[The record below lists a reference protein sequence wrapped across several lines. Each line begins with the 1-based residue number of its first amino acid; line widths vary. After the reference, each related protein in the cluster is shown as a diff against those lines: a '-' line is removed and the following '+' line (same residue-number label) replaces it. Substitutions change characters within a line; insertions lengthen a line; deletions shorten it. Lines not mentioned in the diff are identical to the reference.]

1 MKKSVILIICLNFFS
16 GGLVHSQETELNREE
31 TLENCK
37 TLGYLSFLAVEKFKT
52 LRSTATEEI
61 ELDDA
66 KGLLEPVAIQAFKM
80 NNGGRNQEQLYDEWN
95 MMLTDIFLNEYSDP
109 KVYAKNYMGEC
120 LS

>member
-1 MKKSVILIICLNFFS
+1 MKKSIILIVCLSFFS
-16 GGLVHSQETELNREE
+16 GSLVSSQETELSRDE
-31 TLENCK
+31 TLKDCK

-66 KGLLEPVAIQAFKM
+66 KELLEPVALQAFKM

-95 MMLTDIFLNEYSDP
+95 MMLTDIFLNEYSNP
-109 KVYAKNYMGEC
+109 KVYAKTYIGEC

>member
-1 MKKSVILIICLNFFS
+1 MKKSIILIICLSFFS
-16 GGLVHSQETELNREE
+16 GSSVLSQDTELNREE
-31 TLENCK
+31 TIENCK

-66 KGLLEPVAIQAFKM
+66 KELLEPVALQAFKM
-80 NNGGRNQEQLYDEWN
+80 NNGGRNQEQLFDEWN

-109 KVYAKNYMGEC
+109 NGYAKTYIGDC

>member
-1 MKKSVILIICLNFFS
+1 M
-16 GGLVHSQETELNREE
+16 
-31 TLENCK
+31 ENCK

-66 KGLLEPVAIQAFKM
+66 KELLEPVALQAFKM
-80 NNGGRNQEQLYDEWN
+80 VDGKDKEKDDEWN

-109 KVYAKNYMGEC
+109 KGYAKTYISDCM
-120 LS
+120 S

>member
-1 MKKSVILIICLNFFS
+1 MKKSFFLIICVGLFS
-16 GGLVHSQETELNREE
+16 GSLGLSQEIEINRKE

-52 LRSTATEEI
+52 LRSTAKDEI

-66 KGLLEPVAIQAFKM
+66 KEILEPVALQAFKM
-80 NNGGRNQEQLYDEWN
+80 SNGGRYTEKLFDKWN
-95 MMLTDIFLNEYSDP
+95 IIITDIFLNEYSDP
-109 KVYAKNYMGEC
+109 KLYAQSYIESC

>member
-1 MKKSVILIICLNFFS
+1 MKKSIILFICFSFFS
-16 GGLVHSQETELNREE
+16 GSPVSSQETDFNIEE
-31 TLENCK
+31 TLKDCK

-66 KGLLEPVAIQAFKM
+66 KELLEPIALQAFKM
-80 NNGGRNQEQLYDEWN
+80 NNGGRNQEHLYDEWN
-95 MMLTDIFLNEYSDP
+95 MMLTDIFLNEYSEP
-109 KVYAKNYMGEC
+109 KVYAKTYIGEC

>member
-1 MKKSVILIICLNFFS
+1 MKKSIILVLCLSFFS
-16 GGLVHSQETELNREE
+16 GSLVLSQEPELSREE
-31 TLENCK
+31 TIENCK

-52 LRSTATEEI
+52 LRSTASEEI

-66 KGLLEPVAIQAFKM
+66 KEPLEPVAIQAFKM
-80 NNGGRNQEQLYDEWN
+80 NNGGRYQEQLIDEWN

-109 KVYAKNYMGEC
+109 KIYATTFIGDC

>member
-1 MKKSVILIICLNFFS
+1 MKKSFFLIICVVLFS
-16 GGLVHSQETELNREE
+16 GNLVLSQETEINRKE

-52 LRSTATEEI
+52 LRSTAKDEI

-66 KGLLEPVAIQAFKM
+66 KEILEPVALQAFKM
-80 NNGGRNQEQLYDEWN
+80 SNGGRYTEKLFDEWN
-95 MMLTDIFLNEYSDP
+95 IIITDIFLNEYSDP
-109 KVYAKNYMGEC
+109 KLYAQSYIVSC

>member
-1 MKKSVILIICLNFFS
+1 MKKSVVLIVCLSFFS
-16 GGLVHSQETELNREE
+16 GSLVYSQETELNREE
-31 TLENCK
+31 TLEDCK

-66 KGLLEPVAIQAFKM
+66 KELLEPVALQAFKM
-80 NNGGRNQEQLYDEWN
+80 NNGGHNQEQLSDEWN

-109 KVYAKNYMGEC
+109 KVYAKNYIEEC

>member
-1 MKKSVILIICLNFFS
+1 MKKSIVLIICLNFFS
-16 GGLVHSQETELNREE
+16 ASLVYSQETELNREE

-37 TLGYLSFLAVEKFKT
+37 TLGYLSFLAVETFKT

-66 KGLLEPVAIQAFKM
+66 KELLEPVALQAFKM
-80 NNGGRNQEQLYDEWN
+80 NNGGRNQEKLYDEWN

>member
-1 MKKSVILIICLNFFS
+1 MKKSFFLIICVGLFS
-16 GGLVHSQETELNREE
+16 GSLGLSQEIEINRKE

-52 LRSTATEEI
+52 LRSTAKDEI

-66 KGLLEPVAIQAFKM
+66 KEILEPVALQAFKM
-80 NNGGRNQEQLYDEWN
+80 SNGGRYTEKLFDEWN
-95 MMLTDIFLNEYSDP
+95 IIITDIFLNEYSDP
-109 KVYAKNYMGEC
+109 KLYAQSYTESC

>member
-1 MKKSVILIICLNFFS
+1 MKKSFFLIICVGLFS
-16 GGLVHSQETELNREE
+16 GSLGLSQEIEINRKE

-52 LRSTATEEI
+52 LRSTAKDEI

-66 KGLLEPVAIQAFKM
+66 KEILEPVALQAFKM
-80 NNGGRNQEQLYDEWN
+80 SNGGRYTEKLFDEWN
-95 MMLTDIFLNEYSDP
+95 IIITDIFLNEYSDP
-109 KVYAKNYMGEC
+109 KLYARSYIESC

>member
-1 MKKSVILIICLNFFS
+1 MKKFFIFIFFLGFPQGS
-16 GGLVHSQETELNREE
+16 LVWSQETETSEIR

-66 KGLLEPVAIQAFKM
+66 KELLEPVALQAFKM
-80 NNGGRNQEQLYDEWN
+80 VDGGRDKEKLFDEWN

-109 KVYAKNYMGEC
+109 KVYAKTYISDCM
-120 LS
+120 S

>member
-1 MKKSVILIICLNFFS
+1 MKKSFFLIICVGLFS
-16 GGLVHSQETELNREE
+16 GSLGLSQEIEINRKE

-52 LRSTATEEI
+52 LRSTAKDEI

-66 KGLLEPVAIQAFKM
+66 KEILEPVALQAFKM
-80 NNGGRNQEQLYDEWN
+80 SNGGRYTEKLFDEWN
-95 MMLTDIFLNEYSDP
+95 IIITDIFLNEYSDP
-109 KVYAKNYMGEC
+109 KLYAQSYIESC

>member
-1 MKKSVILIICLNFFS
+1 MKKSIILIVCLSFFS
-16 GGLVHSQETELNREE
+16 ANLVFSQETELNREE
-31 TLENCK
+31 TIENCK

-61 ELDDA
+61 ELDEA
-66 KGLLEPVAIQAFKM
+66 KELLEPVALQAFKM

-95 MMLTDIFLNEYSDP
+95 IMLTDIFLNEYSDP
-109 KVYAKNYMGEC
+109 KVYAKTYIGEC